1 MSYKLEQSEKR
12 NIVYQD
18 ILENDFKVK
27 TIEPSEMKARLVL
40 NDLERVLQPSNLD
53 QAKEWLRNLKYA
65 VGTKIDPSMLVKGID
80 KLEKIIKV
88 VFKGVKGMTLGL

>member
-53 QAKEWLRNLKYA
+53 QAKEWFRNLKNA
-65 VGTKIDPSMLVKGID
+65 VGTKIDPSMLVKCID

-88 VFKGVKGMTLGL
+88 VFKGVKGMTYG

>member
-1 MSYKLEQSEKR
+1 MSYKLDQSEKR

-27 TIEPSEMKARLVL
+27 TIEPREMKARLVL
-40 NDLERVLQPSNLD
+40 NDLERGIQPSNLD
-53 QAKEWLRNLKYA
+53 QAKEWLRNLKNA
-65 VGTKIDPSMLVKGID
+65 VGTKIDPSRLVKGID

-88 VFKGVKGMTLGL
+88 VFKVVKGMTLGL